1 MDAPSGREGQLSEE
15 EKGMATTRVDQDGY
29 VVEPS
34 TGLVFVELGH
44 EWGHHTPVFPGFKDI
59 QIGRV
64 ATHAMHGVMSQRI
77 VTVMHHGTHV
87 NAPLH
92 LVPGALGIGELP
104 LDLFFGD
111 GVVLDVPRGEWETI
125 EPEDLEAAGAVEP
138 GDIVLVNTGWHHRYS
153 DSIEYFGHGPGL
165 SKAAAEWL
173 IARKAKLVGL
183 DTATIDHPMAT
194 SLAGHKN
201 GPLIKELPQRYRA
214 HAGRDPL
221 EDFPDWIPAHRAL
234 LEAGIP
240 TIENVGGDVD
250 VVGGAR
256 CAFQCYP
263 WHWLEG
269 DACVVRLTAIFDPSG
284 EYRLE
289 AGR

>member
-1 MDAPSGREGQLSEE
+1 MVMASPAGSEFV
-15 EKGMATTRVDQDGY
+15 T
-29 VVEPS
+29 EPS
-34 TGLVFVELGH
+34 TGLLFVELSH

-64 ATHAMHGVMSQRI
+64 ATHATHGVMSQRI

-92 LVPGALGIGELP
+92 LVPGGQGVGELG

-111 GVVLDVPRGEWETI
+111 GVVLDVPKGEWEMI
-125 EPEDLEAAGAVEP
+125 EPADLAAAGEVLA
-138 GDIVLVNTGWHHRYS
+138 GDIVIVNTGWHRGYS

-165 SKAAAEWL
+165 SPAAADWL
-173 IARKAKLVGL
+173 IERGAKLVGI
-183 DTATIDHPMAT
+183 DTATVDHPLAT
-194 SLAGHKN
+194 SLGGHRN
-201 GPLIKELPQRYRA
+201 GPLIKELPRRYPART
-214 HAGRDPL
+214 GREPL
-221 EDFPDWIPAHRAL
+221 EDFPVCNPAHRAL
-234 LEAGIP
+234 LDAGIP
-240 TIENVGGDVD
+240 TIENVGGDVAA
-250 VVGGAR
+250 VAGAR

-269 DACVVRLTAIFDPSG
+269 DACVVRLVAILDRSG
-284 EYRLE
+284 DYRLE

>member
-1 MDAPSGREGQLSEE
+1 VDSHPRNVVRDKEESVALVRPDASEFV
-15 EKGMATTRVDQDGY
+15 VD
-29 VVEPS
+29 PS
-34 TGLVFVELGH
+34 TGLVFVELSH

-59 QIGRV
+59 RLERV

-92 LVPGALGIGELP
+92 LVPGGVGVGELP

-111 GVVLDVPRGEWETI
+111 GVVLDVPKGEWELI
-125 EPEDLEAAGAVEP
+125 EPADLEGAGDVLP
-138 GDIVLVNTGWHHRYS
+138 GDIVIVNTGWHHGYS

-165 SKAAAEWL
+165 SADAAQWL
-173 IARKAKLVGL
+173 IEHGVKLVGI
-183 DTATIDHPMAT
+183 DTATVDHPLAT
-194 SLAGHKN
+194 SLGGHQN
-201 GPLIKELPQRYRA
+201 GPLIKELPGRYAART
-214 HAGRDPL
+214 GRQAM
-221 EDFPDWIPAHRAL
+221 EDFPAWNPAHRAL

-250 VVGGAR
+250 AVAGSR
-256 CAFQCYP
+256 CAFQCQP
-263 WHWLEG
+263 WRWLEG
-269 DACVVRLTAIFDPSG
+269 DACVVRLTAILDPTG

-289 AGR
+289 AGD

>member
-1 MDAPSGREGQLSEE
+1 MEEERMAATHGEE
-15 EKGMATTRVDQDGY
+15 EKY

-92 LVPGALGIGELP
+92 LVPGGKGIGELP

-111 GVVLDVPRGEWETI
+111 GVVLDVPRGEWELI
-125 EPEDLEAAGAVEP
+125 EPADLEQAGVVEP
-138 GDIVLVNTGWHHRYS
+138 GDVVIIDTGWHRLYS

-165 SKAAAEWL
+165 SRAAAEWL
-173 IARKAKLVGL
+173 IDQGAKLVGI
-183 DTATIDHPMAT
+183 DTATVDHPLAT
-194 SLAGHKN
+194 SLGGHRN
-201 GPLIKELPQRYRA
+201 GPLIKELPRRYKART
-214 HAGRDPL
+214 GREPA
-221 EDFPDWIPAHRAL
+221 EDFPDWNPAHRAL

-250 VVGGAR
+250 AVAGAR
-256 CAFQCYP
+256 CAFQCFP
-263 WHWLEG
+263 WHWHEG
-269 DACVVRLTAIFDPSG
+269 DACVVRLTAICDPSG

-289 AGR
+289 DGR